1 MRRAQSRGIKVAPF
15 APVPLTGPDGT
26 PGVKD
31 AVLEYVCGITST
43 LPDTGKPEI
52 ALAGKSN
59 AGKSS
64 LINRLVN
71 RKALART
78 SSAPGKTQT
87 LNYYRINGSFYY
99 VDLPG
104 YGYASAG
111 LEVRAGWGK
120 MIEDY
125 LHQSGNLRAVFLLVD
140 LRRDP
145 SEDDLLMCR
154 WIRAQGF
161 EPIAVATK
169 ADKVSRSER
178 RERIDAVRRG
188 LHLSEEE
195 TVIAFSALTGEG
207 KEEVLRKT
215 AEVLKET

>member
-1 MRRAQSRGIKVAPF
+1 M
-15 APVPLTGPDGT
+15 
-26 PGVKD
+26 
-31 AVLEYVCGITST
+31 
-43 LPDTGKPEI
+43 LPRTGKPEI

-59 AGKSS
+59 VGKSS

-71 RKALART
+71 RRALART

-87 LNYYRINGSFYY
+87 VNYYRVNGAFYY

-111 LEVRAGWGK
+111 LSVRADWGR

-125 LHQSGNLRAVFLLVD
+125 LHQSEGLKAVFLLVD

-161 EPIAVATK
+161 APTVIASK
-169 ADKVSRSER
+169 ADKIARTAREER
-178 RERIDAVRRG
+178 LRALREG

-195 TVIAFSALTGEG
+195 TVIPFSALTGEG
-207 KEEVLRKT
+207 REEVLRKT
-215 AEVLKET
+215 AEILKAE